1 MTAEGKRANVY
12 GAGIV
17 STPGSFEDTTMRGA
31 SAHAPTAG
39 FFRTCLVAAC
49 LLWPQA
55 LVAGLPEG
63 VAGNWRG
70 VVEIETGEAAVRA
83 ILRTRG
89 DGFEIDISLPEAP
102 PLRAQ
107 LVPSEEPRV
116 FQVAAARRG
125 LFGFFDGGDRSNP
138 FDGEPLIW
146 ARSSALGIVAYRLTI
161 GADGG
166 MTLLRIAFEPDGERL
181 EMSVERRID
190 AEPRTRFDVLLERS
204 G

>member
-1 MTAEGKRANVY
+1 MTAGEKRTNVHDV
-12 GAGIV
+12 GIV
-17 STPGSFEDTTMRGA
+17 IMPGSFEDIIMRGA
-31 SAHAPTAG
+31 SAHAPAAG
-39 FFRTCLVAAC
+39 FLQACLVAAC

-55 LVAGLPEG
+55 LVAGLPEE
-63 VAGNWRG
+63 VAGDWRG
-70 VVEIETGEAAVRA
+70 IVEVETGEATVRA
-83 ILRTRG
+83 ILRAHG

-107 LVPSEEPRV
+107 LVPSEERRV
-116 FQVAAARRG
+116 FEVAAARRG
-125 LFGFFDGGDRSNP
+125 LFGFFNGGDRSNP

-181 EMSVERRID
+181 EMAVERRID
-190 AEPRTRFDVLLERS
+190 AEPRTRFAVLLERS